1 MPDIINENVRERERE
16 EAALRQI
23 ALLRRRRALARITQA
38 LTRRSRELLRERI
51 ELTRQLEKLQSELRT
66 INASIMAATAEIAI
80 IRQRAETASQ
90 RASQGRTL
98 ATREQVQGNIGDT
111 HRSARS
117 AYDTYRAANPND
129 THVIGQLYSHYIDI
143 GSAIHANSQER
154 VIPLVNESNR
164 VLHTLLAAEESLFDL
179 TSRQITLRRE
189 IAELEARLM
198 LLNRQ
203 SNVLNQARGKKRRQK
218 KGTKVK
224 RGGAWTLK
232 YKKSINCMR
241 PKGFSQ
247 KQYCKYGRKV
257 KQVKN
262 ISEL

>member
-1 MPDIINENVRERERE
+1 MPDIINDNENENGRE
-16 EAALRQI
+16 AMALQQI
-23 ALLRRRRALARITQA
+23 ALLRRRRALARNTQA
-38 LTRRSRELLRERI
+38 LARRSRELLRERN
-51 ELTRQLEKLQSELRT
+51 ELTIQLAKLQSELRT
-66 INASIMAATAEIAI
+66 INASKMALEAEIVT

-117 AYDTYRAANPND
+117 AYDTYRATNPNNTD
-129 THVIGQLYSHYIDI
+129 VLGQLYSDYITI
-143 GSAIHANSQER
+143 GSAIHATSQER

-164 VLHTLLAAEESLFDL
+164 VMRTVLEAEESLFDL
-179 TSRQITLRRE
+179 TSRQTTLRRK

-203 SNVLNQARGKKRRQK
+203 SNELNRARGKKRRHK

-232 YKKSINCMR
+232 YKRSINCMR

-247 KQYCKYGRKV
+247 KQYCKYGK
-257 KQVKN
+257 KK
-262 ISEL
+262 

>member
-1 MPDIINENVRERERE
+1 MPDIINDNENERRA
-16 EAALRQI
+16 EAMQQI
-23 ALLRRRRALARITQA
+23 DSIIRRRALARNTRA
-38 LTRRSRELLRERI
+38 LTRRSRELLRERT
-51 ELTRQLEKLQSELRT
+51 EVTTQLEKLKSELIT
-66 INASIMAATAEIAI
+66 VDASKMALEAEIAI

-129 THVIGQLYSHYIDI
+129 TDVIGQLYSHYIDI

-164 VLHTLLAAEESLFDL
+164 VLRTLLATEESLFDL
-179 TSRQITLRRE
+179 TSRQTTLIRE
-189 IAELEARLM
+189 IDELEARLM

-203 SNVLNQARGKKRRQK
+203 SNELNRGRGKKRRQK

-232 YKKSINCMR
+232 YKRSINCMR

-247 KQYCKYGRKV
+247 KQYCKYGRKS
-257 KQVKN
+257 KTSKK
-262 ISEL
+262 I

>member
-1 MPDIINENVRERERE
+1 MPDIINDNENENGR
-16 EAALRQI
+16 EAAALQQI
-23 ALLRRRRALARITQA
+23 ASLRRRRALARNTQA
-38 LTRRSRELLRERI
+38 LTRRSRELLRERN
-51 ELTRQLEKLQSELRT
+51 EVTTKLEKLQSELRT
-66 INASIMAATAEIAI
+66 VNASIMAATAEIAI
-80 IRQRAETASQ
+80 IRQRAETATQ
-90 RASQGRTL
+90 RASQERTL

-129 THVIGQLYSHYIDI
+129 TDVIGQLYSDYIAI

-164 VLHTLLAAEESLFDL
+164 VLRTLLAEEESLFDL
-179 TSRQITLRRE
+179 TTRQTTLRRE
-189 IAELEARLM
+189 IDELEARLM
-198 LLNRQ
+198 LLNRE
-203 SNVLNQARGKKRRQK
+203 SEELNRARGKKRRHK

-232 YKKSINCMR
+232 YKRSINCMR

-247 KQYCKYGRKV
+247 KQYCKYGRKS
-257 KQVKN
+257 KTSKKK
-262 ISEL
+262 

>member
-1 MPDIINENVRERERE
+1 MPDIINENVRE

-23 ALLRRRRALARITQA
+23 ASLRIRRALAR
-38 LTRRSRELLRERI
+38 RSRDLLRERN
-51 ELTRQLEKLQSELRT
+51 ELTIQLANLQSELRT
-66 INASIMAATAEIAI
+66 IDASIMAATAEIAT

-90 RASQGRTL
+90 RVTQGRTL

-117 AYDTYRAANPND
+117 AYDTYRAANPID
-129 THVIGQLYSHYIDI
+129 TDVIGQLYSHYITI
-143 GSAIHANSQER
+143 GSAMHATSQER

-164 VLHTLLAAEESLFDL
+164 VMRTLLEAEESLFDL
-179 TSRQITLRRE
+179 TSRQTTLRRE
-189 IAELEARLM
+189 IAELKARLII
-198 LLNRQ
+198 LNRE
-203 SNVLNQARGKKRRQK
+203 SEELNRARGKKRRYK

-232 YKKSINCMR
+232 YKRSINCMR

-247 KQYCKYGRKV
+247 KQYCKYGK
-257 KQVKN
+257 K
-262 ISEL
+262 

>member
-1 MPDIINENVRERERE
+1 MPDIINENERV

-38 LTRRSRELLRERI
+38 LTRRRRDLLRERN
-51 ELTRQLEKLQSELRT
+51 ELTRQLETLQSELRT
-66 INASIMAATAEIAI
+66 INASKMALEAEIVT

-90 RASQGRTL
+90 RVTQGRTL

-111 HRSARS
+111 HRSAR
-117 AYDTYRAANPND
+117 AAFDTYRAANPND
-129 THVIGQLYSHYIDI
+129 TDVIGQLYSHYIDI
-143 GSAIHANSQER
+143 GTAIHATSEER

-164 VLHTLLAAEESLFDL
+164 VMRTLLAEEESLFDL
-179 TSRQITLRRE
+179 TSRQITLRHE
-189 IAELEARLM
+189 IDELEARLII
-198 LLNRQ
+198 LNSQ
-203 SNVLNQARGKKRRQK
+203 SNVLNRARGKKRRQK

-232 YKKSINCMR
+232 YKRSINCMR

-247 KQYCKYGRKV
+247 KQYCKYGRKS
-257 KQVKN
+257 KTSKK
-262 ISEL
+262 I

>member
-1 MPDIINENVRERERE
+1 MPDIINENERERERE
-16 EAALRQI
+16 AALQQI
-23 ALLRRRRALARITQA
+23 ASLRRRRALARITQA
-38 LTRRSRELLRERI
+38 LTRRRRDLLRERT

-66 INASIMAATAEIAI
+66 VNASKMALEAEIVT
-80 IRQRAETASQ
+80 IRRRMETASQ
-90 RASQGRTL
+90 RVTQGRTL

-129 THVIGQLYSHYIDI
+129 TDVIGQLYSHYIDI
-143 GSAIHANSQER
+143 GTAIHANSEER

-164 VLHTLLAAEESLFDL
+164 VLHTLLAEEESLFDL
-179 TSRQITLRRE
+179 TSRQTTLRRE

-203 SNVLNQARGKKRRQK
+203 SNVLNQARGSKKKRQK

-232 YKKSINCMR
+232 YKRSINCMR

-247 KQYCKYGRKV
+247 KQYCKYGRKS
-257 KQVKN
+257 KTSKK
-262 ISEL
+262 I